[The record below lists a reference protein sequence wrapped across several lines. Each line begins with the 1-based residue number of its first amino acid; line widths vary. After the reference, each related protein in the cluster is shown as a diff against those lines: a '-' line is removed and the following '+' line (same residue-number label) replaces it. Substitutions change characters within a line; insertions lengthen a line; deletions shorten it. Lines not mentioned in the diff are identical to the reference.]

1 METPTLQ
8 EKVLN
13 LKSLFQDQKFDE
25 AESVL
30 TDLLTV
36 YPDYQTPL
44 ILYVQLFEAIEHD
57 NPLYDK
63 ILKLSGHYNLWEQFP
78 PNLIPSWYTKIQIRN
93 LKIKTEEEGKSVY
106 SGESATVLEA
116 VTVDESEIQSI
127 DEMLVSP
134 EPLSDVEEVIHIV
147 QPEEIIPDDLEL
159 LIDDQPGQSTEF
171 AQDGYSE
178 LDDLLPD
185 LHETAPDVE
194 EPVKPYN
201 TSHMFDE
208 TEEPLVNELNALE
221 NTHLD
226 NDFSQQESVEETENT
241 DDEIMV
247 ASETMAE
254 IFVQQKKFSHA
265 LKVYRILM
273 EEDPDNFDYY
283 FRRIQELETM
293 GK

>member
-1 METPTLQ
+1 METQTLQ
-8 EKVLN
+8 EKVLS

-30 TDLLTV
+30 TDLLSN

-44 ILYVQLFEAIEHD
+44 ILYVQLFDAIEHD

-78 PNLIPSWYTKIQIRN
+78 PNLVPSWYTKIRTRN
-93 LKIKTEEEGKSVY
+93 LKIKTEEEDNKNFNSIN
-106 SGESATVLEA
+106 SSSEMEA
-116 VTVDESEIQSI
+116 VTVDESEMQSI
-127 DEMLVSP
+127 DEILVTP
-134 EPLSDVEEVIHIV
+134 EPVNEVEEVIHIV
-147 QPEEIIPDDLEL
+147 QPEEIMPDDLDL
-159 LIDDQPGQSTEF
+159 LIDEQPGQSTEF
-171 AQDGYSE
+171 AQDSYTE
-178 LDDLLPD
+178 LDELLPD
-185 LHETAPDVE
+185 MHETAPETE
-194 EPVKPYN
+194 EQVQPYN

-208 TEEPLVNELNALE
+208 TEEQTPD
-221 NTHLD
+221 LD
-226 NDFSQQESVEETENT
+226 AIETTNS

-254 IFVQQKKFSHA
+254 IFVQQRKFSQA

-293 GK
+293 GKS